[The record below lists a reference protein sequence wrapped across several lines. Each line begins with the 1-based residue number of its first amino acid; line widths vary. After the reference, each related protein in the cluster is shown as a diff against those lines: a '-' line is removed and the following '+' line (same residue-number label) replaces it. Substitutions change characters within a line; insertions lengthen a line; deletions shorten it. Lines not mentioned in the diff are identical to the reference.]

1 MKKVSLLLCAIS
13 LILFSSISINAREN
27 KDIYFV
33 NMNDVELTEV
43 QYNNLLKGFSHDTI
57 NTMSEEMINILKDDS
72 NIKKI
77 TTTKY
82 VETSTRYI
90 NGHPLNVSERQL
102 SMNEF
107 NASPSTSIIVP
118 SSNSRFAANDYVET
132 NYKKITLDVTYG
144 ASVSTKFVTLTN
156 IWKTIPKTKSFDVL
170 AIAPGAASASFNF
183 SGHRSGYQK
192 WDGNTVNYDV
202 NSDNWKLVNSNT
214 VWKKGLGLS
223 QNLVDNT
230 TTSLENSITVVFLC
244 GADPFPVRASYQ
256 HATSDVTLAQS
267 QNYTLGTDGMGNL
280 IKFASSIA
288 SKYDNTPGLYAVL
301 TLLEK

>member
-43 QYNNLLKGFSHDTI
+43 QYNNLLNGFSHDTI

>member
-144 ASVSTKFVTLTN
+144 TSVSTKFVTLTN

>member
-244 GADPFPVRASYQ
+244 GADLFPVRASYQ

>member
-1 MKKVSLLLCAIS
+1 MKKVLLLLCAIS
-13 LILFSSISINAREN
+13 LILFNSISINAREN

-90 NGHPLNVSERQL
+90 NGQPVNVSERQL

-170 AIAPGAASASFNF
+170 AIAPGIASTSFNF

-230 TTSLENSITVVFLC
+230 TTSLENSITVVFLS

>member
-214 VWKKGLGLS
+214 VWKNGLGLS